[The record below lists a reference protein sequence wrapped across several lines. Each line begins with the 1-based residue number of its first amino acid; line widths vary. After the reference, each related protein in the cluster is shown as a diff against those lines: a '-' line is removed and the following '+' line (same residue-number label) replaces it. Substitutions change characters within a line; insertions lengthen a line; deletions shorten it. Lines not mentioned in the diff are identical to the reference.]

1 MNTRFLETD
10 VRTKGL
16 HQRLLQLPILT
27 FGRGTAPQRAVEEIL
42 GKMANLAMVPLDQ
55 TRITC
60 SPSVAAIVQLV
71 KDGYGVAAIPSL
83 FVVGSLESGEFI
95 ELPVQPEPPSI

>member
-16 HQRLLQLPILT
+16 HQRLLQLPMLT

-42 GKMANLAMVPLDQ
+42 GKMAKLAMVPLEQ
-55 TRITC
+55 SRITC
-60 SPSVAAIVQLV
+60 SPSVAA
-71 KDGYGVAAIPSL
+71 DG
-83 FVVGSLESGEFI
+83 GSLQLLGQKLRPS
-95 ELPVQPEPPSI
+95 PPE

>member
-16 HQRLLQLPILT
+16 HQRLLQLPMPT

-42 GKMANLAMVPLDQ
+42 GKLAMVPLEQ
-55 TRITC
+55 SRITC
-60 SPSVAAIVQLV
+60 SPSVAA
-71 KDGYGVAAIPSL
+71 DG
-83 FVVGSLESGEFI
+83 GSLQLLGQKLRPS
-95 ELPVQPEPPSI
+95 PPE